1 MESTSQTL
9 DRRGARSDP
18 NETAII
24 HDTPE
29 LRENPFGLLE
39 HRLASTAINA
49 REALPGHYIAV
60 HDGDG
65 VAHLIPLGASIT
77 HVGRAVGSD
86 LRFDDVHVS
95 RRHAIIVRYG
105 DHVRVLDDRSSAGTF
120 VNGQRIVATDLL
132 DGDLVRIGP
141 VTFTYRRIH

>member
-1 MESTSQTL
+1 MESASQTL
-9 DRRGARSDP
+9 DRRGSRSDP
-18 NETAII
+18 NETAILQ
-24 HDTPE
+24 DTPG

-39 HRLASTAINA
+39 HRVATAAINA
-49 REALPGHYIAV
+49 REALPGHYVAV

-65 VAHLIPLGASIT
+65 VAHLIPLRDAIT

-141 VTFTYRRIH
+141 VAFTYRHIR